1 MVKPLAPTIVKLG
14 GSVVT
19 FKDTLFKPNYP
30 VIDRLV
36 KEILKANLESL
47 IVVHGAGSYGHP
59 VAMEYKIKEG
69 YKSQDQLIG
78 FSKTR
83 QAMMSLNKI
92 IIDAFIE
99 KKLPVVSIQ
108 PSAFIVTEK
117 GRIKGF
123 DTTIIRKLLNL
134 KMIPILYGDAVLDK
148 TYGFSIISGDQII
161 NRLAVALR
169 TERIIMGI
177 DIDGLFTDDPKLNPD
192 AKIVEKITFEEL
204 QALLDKIG
212 ASLTI
217 DVTGGMYGKIIE
229 LIRIL
234 EKCDKVVIKIINA
247 KQRNRLFKA
256 LIDEEI
262 ICTEIRRW

>member
-1 MVKPLAPTIVKLG
+1 
-14 GSVVT
+14 
-19 FKDTLFKPNYP
+19 
-30 VIDRLV
+30 
-36 KEILKANLESL
+36 
-47 IVVHGAGSYGHP
+47 
-59 VAMEYKIKEG
+59 
-69 YKSQDQLIG
+69 
-78 FSKTR
+78 
-83 QAMMSLNKI
+83 
-92 IIDAFIE
+92 
-99 KKLPVVSIQ
+99 
-108 PSAFIVTEK
+108 
-117 GRIKGF
+117 
-123 DTTIIRKLLNL
+123 
-134 KMIPILYGDAVLDK
+134 MIPILYGDAVLDK

-169 TERIIMGI
+169 AERIIMGI

-192 AKIVEKITFEEL
+192 AKFVEKITFEEL

-212 ASLTI
+212 VSLTI